1 MSKLTEAQLQ
11 DERPGDKPRKLFD
24 EMGLFLLINPDGTM
38 VWRLRYRFAGKEKL
52 TQIGA
57 YRSKNSQEIVIGL
70 AAARERR
77 DILRDLVLRGI
88 DPTAHR
94 KAHSLRVA
102 QSDNGQASKGQTDS
116 TASDI
121 QDEDRKRT
129 FQVVAEEWLD
139 AYAPTWSDKH
149 AGQNR
154 QLMRDHVYP
163 VVGAM
168 PLRFIAPQDIANVL
182 APLVSAGKAES
193 ARRVRQRLA
202 GVLEFGVLMGYLE
215 RHRVP
220 LPMKLDPSFGC
231 ILPAELPELIR
242 AIDRY
247 QEPVIQLA
255 LKLAMLTLARTAD
268 VRGAKWEQFDDLAGE
283 TPVWRLPASRT
294 GGHPAHE
301 IPLSRQAVAVLD
313 ELRHFTGKGI
323 YLFPDADQRD
333 RPLGESRLLHA
344 LWAMGYRGRMT
355 AYGLRALG
363 SALLSKAGYP
373 AGLIADALQTTGGVT
388 DGSGS
393 SDQTEARRKMLQGYA
408 DALQPRGRRAARAS
422 KP

>member
-1 MSKLTEAQLQ
+1 MPKLTEAQLQ
-11 DERPGDKPRKLFD
+11 NETPGDKPRKLFD
-24 EMGLFLLINPDGTM
+24 ELGLFLLISPDGTM
-38 VWRLRYRFAGKEKL
+38 AWRVRYRFAGKEKL

-57 YRSKNSQEIVIGL
+57 YRKKGSQEIVIGL
-70 AAARERR
+70 DAAREQR
-77 DILRDLVLRGI
+77 DVLRDLVLRGI

-94 KAHSLRVA
+94 KA
-102 QSDNGQASKGQTDS
+102 QSTPAEGDPGQAGA
-116 TASDI
+116 TASESPEPDG
-121 QDEDRKRT
+121 DRA
-129 FQVVAEEWLD
+129 FQEVAEAWMD

-149 AGQNR
+149 ARQNR

-168 PLRFIAPQDIANVL
+168 PLRFLAPQDMANVL

-231 ILPAELPELIR
+231 IAPAELPELVR
-242 AIDRY
+242 AIDGY
-247 QEPVIQLA
+247 QEPVGQLA

-268 VRGAKWEQFDDLAGE
+268 ARSAKWEQFHELSGE
-283 TPVWRLPASRT
+283 APLWRLPASRT

-313 ELRHFTGKGI
+313 ELRYFTGKGI
-323 YLFPDADQRD
+323 YLFPDVDQPG
-333 RPLGESRLLHA
+333 RPVGESRLLQA
-344 LWAMGYRGRMT
+344 LWSLGYRGRMT
-355 AYGLRALG
+355 AHGLRALG
-363 SALLSKAGYP
+363 SAVLSEAGYP
-373 AGLIADALQTTGGVT
+373 ADLIAGALGANGAGTHGTG
-388 DGSGS
+388 SR
-393 SDQTEARRKMLQGYA
+393 DQPEARRTMLQWYA
-408 DALQPRGRRAARAS
+408 DRLQAAASEERGLE
-422 KP
+422 